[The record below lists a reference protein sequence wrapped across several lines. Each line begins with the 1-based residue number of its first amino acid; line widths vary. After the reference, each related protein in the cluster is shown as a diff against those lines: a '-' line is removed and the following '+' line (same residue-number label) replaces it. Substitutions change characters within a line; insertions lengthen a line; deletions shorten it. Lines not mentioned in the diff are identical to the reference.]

1 MFSLARLGTVAGL
14 FLLAQA
20 APAPLRRDVSSS
32 LLNNLDL
39 LAQYSAAAYCSE
51 NLNST
56 GTKLTCSVGN
66 CPLVEA
72 ASTQTLDEFNE
83 SSSYG
88 NPAGYLAA
96 DETNKL
102 LVLSFRGSS
111 DLANWVAN
119 LNFGLEDASDLC
131 SGCEVHS
138 GFWKAWSEIAD
149 TITSKVESALSDH
162 SDYSLVLTGH
172 SYGAALAALAATALR
187 NSGHS
192 VELYNYGQ
200 PRLGNEALATYITDQ
215 NKGGNYRVTHT
226 NDIVPKLP
234 PTLLGYHHF
243 SPEYYIS
250 SADEATVT
258 TTDVTEVM
266 GIDATGG
273 NDGTDGTSIDAHR
286 CCNRAKITGDSG
298 SHIPTSNAQE
308 PKIYNMKVRTLEYEP
323 LPTPTSIR
331 VVTLLHGESDIT
343 VFGVPLIPL
352 SIQVVD
358 LNDNPRFQALSYT
371 WGSPF
376 PPDLERS
383 KGYGPNNKFPVAIN
397 GQISFLTRNLFEFL
411 QRLKTE
417 ELNVDR
423 RTKPYNK
430 TRLIEA
436 AEAGSENDVYFWM
449 ARGADLAAQDMF
461 GETALHYAAEN
472 GYFEV
477 VKILVEAGSDVH
489 RRDSSR
495 RTPLDCAKMRKRR
508 KYAEVIEYLERPD
521 IHHIVGNDIAERNA
535 QVAIMSMIYT
545 KSSGVF
551 VWLGV
556 DDESTMRAVEAT
568 HLPSQEGMDMWYND
582 VLNNHIMEDPETR
595 VAKQGSNEA
604 ALKYQAV
611 VNLFRRTWFQRV
623 WIIQEIALAK
633 QIRIFCG
640 RVEFEYHKLFTLF
653 HNPNFTSRV
662 TSRSMAQALELAR
675 WKGIGGSELSTLTD
689 IRLRTSKHVFERR
702 VMDEYVKKNDI
713 SLVATWDQKLSL
725 SLLANYSKSTS
736 EVFIQFARIYMQGA
750 PDEPLQTW
758 HTGECEVFE
767 CLEGLSFVQ
776 ESPDVSRIFDGQ
788 KLPSWIPNF
797 TAPLITTRLWS
808 PRFRAGVSPD
818 TPPVILPDDDVHTL
832 LLNGIFHDE
841 IVSVEPQIGTSTAT
855 SFRPPNWLELIST
868 MDKAYLP
875 TGENR
880 VEALWRTLMTN
891 KLSSTSENPVQDAR
905 SSFRFFIQKAL
916 WSLTHKSDKDTITN
930 LNLIRETNE
939 NDTLPTWEEVQQ
951 YGEKDEVGKPRGRV
965 RIDDRDFDQTFV
977 HFYRGRLLYRTK
989 RGYLGLGP
997 WSVQPGDEYM
1007 MGELLSP
1014 PGVGTSVKFQNL
1026 YESTQA

>member
-1 MFSLARLGTVAGL
+1 
-14 FLLAQA
+14 
-20 APAPLRRDVSSS
+20 
-32 LLNNLDL
+32 
-39 LAQYSAAAYCSE
+39 
-51 NLNST
+51 
-56 GTKLTCSVGN
+56 
-66 CPLVEA
+66 
-72 ASTQTLDEFNE
+72 
-83 SSSYG
+83 
-88 NPAGYLAA
+88 
-96 DETNKL
+96 
-102 LVLSFRGSS
+102 
-111 DLANWVAN
+111 
-119 LNFGLEDASDLC
+119 
-131 SGCEVHS
+131 
-138 GFWKAWSEIAD
+138 
-149 TITSKVESALSDH
+149 
-162 SDYSLVLTGH
+162 
-172 SYGAALAALAATALR
+172 
-187 NSGHS
+187 
-192 VELYNYGQ
+192 
-200 PRLGNEALATYITDQ
+200 
-215 NKGGNYRVTHT
+215 
-226 NDIVPKLP
+226 
-234 PTLLGYHHF
+234 
-243 SPEYYIS
+243 
-250 SADEATVT
+250 
-258 TTDVTEVM
+258 
-266 GIDATGG
+266 
-273 NDGTDGTSIDAHR
+273 
-286 CCNRAKITGDSG
+286 
-298 SHIPTSNAQE
+298 
-308 PKIYNMKVRTLEYEP
+308 MKVRTFEYES

-331 VVTLLHGESDIT
+331 VVTLLHGESEIT

-352 SIQVVD
+352 SIQIVD

-376 PPDLERS
+376 PPELERS
-383 KGYGPNNKFPVAIN
+383 KNYGPKNKFPVAIN

-436 AEAGSENDVYFWM
+436 AEAGSVNDVYFWM

-477 VKILVEAGSDVH
+477 VKILVEAGSDVQ

-521 IHHIVGNDIAERNA
+521 IHHIVGSKPRPLSPMDSQQFWIDAICINQDDIAERNA

-556 DDESTMRAVEAT
+556 DDESTMRAAEAT

-582 VLNNHIMEDPETR
+582 VLNNHVMEDPETR

-640 RVEFEYHKLFTLF
+640 RVEFEYHKLFSLF
-653 HNPNFTSRV
+653 HNPNFTSHV
-662 TSRSMAQALELAR
+662 TSRSLAQALELAR

-702 VMDEYVKKNDI
+702 VMDEYVKKNGI
-713 SLVATWDQKLSL
+713 TLVSTWEHKLSL
-725 SLLANYSKSTS
+725 SLLASKVWSFRATDPRDKVFALIGISRLSDDPKKRIVADYSKSTS
-736 EVFIQFARIYMQGA
+736 EVFIQFAKIFMQGA

-776 ESPDVSRIFDGQ
+776 ESPDVSRIFNGQ
-788 KLPSWIPNF
+788 ELPSWIPNF

-818 TPPVILPDDDVHTL
+818 TSAVILPDNDAHTL
-832 LLNGIFHDE
+832 RLNGIFHDE

-855 SFRPPNWLELIST
+855 SFRPPNWLELTSSL
-868 MDKAYLP
+868 DKTYFP
-875 TGENR
+875 TGDNR

-891 KLSSTSENPVQDAR
+891 KLSSTSDNPVQDAR

-930 LNLIRETNE
+930 LNLIRETDDN
-939 NDTLPTWEEVQQ
+939 NTLPTWEEVQQ

-997 WSVQPGDEYM
+997 WSVQPGDEVWVIAGARM
-1007 MGELLSP
+1007 PFVLRKPSSDDSSRTERRSLVGETYVHGIMDGEAIS
-1014 PGVGTSVKFQNL
+1014 GGQTFQPVSL
-1026 YESTQA
+1026 V